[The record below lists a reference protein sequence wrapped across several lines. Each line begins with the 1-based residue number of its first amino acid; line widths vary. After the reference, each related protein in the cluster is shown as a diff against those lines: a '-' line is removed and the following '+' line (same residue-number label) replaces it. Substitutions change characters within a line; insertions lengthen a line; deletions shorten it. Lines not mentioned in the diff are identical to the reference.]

1 MNKYLKSFLHRGL
14 IFAGFGP
21 IVMGIVYFIL
31 SVTLDDF
38 SLGGKEVFV
47 ATVSTHLLAF
57 VHAGAS
63 VFNQIERWPIA
74 KSLLAHFATLYLMY
88 LLCYLVNSWIPF
100 DWAVVGI
107 FTAIFVVVYFIIWSI
122 VLISIKATEKR
133 LNARLK

>member
-1 MNKYLKSFLHRGL
+1 MNKYVKQFLQRGL
-14 IFAGFGP
+14 AFGGFGP

-38 SLGGKEVFV
+38 SLGGGEVFL
-47 ATVSTHLLAF
+47 AIISTYLLAF

-74 KSLLAHFATLYLMY
+74 KSLLAHFATLYLVY
-88 LLCYLVNSWIPF
+88 LICYLVNSWIPF

-107 FTAIFVVVYFIIWSI
+107 FTAIFIVGYFAVWSI